1 MCLNLIQELNHLR
14 KGSSIKYMVHPN
26 FALVIRPLEVWNIY
40 TATLFHVEEHEFY
53 FTPTGKVEVAEVSA
67 DEVLSKLVGMCTQCE
82 PKTIYD
88 SYGKKKFKAEGLF
101 WAKADEQMQHYIKQV
116 TDKRLNAIIETTSR
130 LGIHIFFRKNSKNEL
145 LKKNELSLSHSI
157 AVPQM
162 IFRRGDEGIDYT
174 LHLKLKE
181 EEVIVP
187 CEHRPFL
194 LSETPGMFL
203 LGHQIYTLPES
214 FSGKL
219 LLPFLNK
226 TSTFIPQRAQNDYFR
241 RFILKNTYKT
251 EIQAEGFDIV
261 EEQCEQKCRILIE
274 KDIQA
279 EAMLCIQFLYNDVVF
294 EADDKRKLYVR
305 LEEEGESFKFIKFTR
320 DKSWELEQRRILIE
334 EFNMPEKGSLANLI
348 EWLKMHKDDLKEA
361 GIEFL
366 QPSTEKYYIGDAHIS
381 QSTQWNNDWLQIHI
395 EIHLD
400 NGTIIPFLKL
410 KDAILN
416 DEHEYLLEDGSI
428 FLIPDEWFARYGGV
442 MMFGRAEGKRI
453 SIHRCQLPVTTTISL
468 ERKEEVA
475 EDLSIPQGLKTQLR
489 HYQHTGFEWLYRH
502 FAAQTGCC
510 LSDDMGLG
518 KTVQTIALLL
528 KYKET
533 CRPAEQSVSR
543 NNAQS
548 VLFSTDQMKGESTE
562 ESDVKTSIPF
572 QTILVISPAS
582 VVYNWRN
589 ELHRFAPRLTVCEYI
604 GTTEDRRKK
613 QQALMRWDVVLT
625 TYQTLRNDIEHLSH
639 LSFGI
644 VVFDE
649 SQCFKNRNSQV
660 YQSVVRLQAY
670 HRIALSGTPIENS
683 LSDLWSLMNLLN
695 PALLG
700 NHQVFQRNYINPIS
714 QRMQDRK
721 SAILRTLIAPY
732 FLKRSKEDV
741 LPDLPARL
749 DELVLC
755 EMSPEQQRLYEE
767 ELSCARN
774 LLLSGHAETVENTP
788 HDASATSAH
797 VLTAIN
803 RLRQIA
809 CHPRLIGKEEM
820 DSGKFNEIFS
830 RLETLHETDHK
841 VLLFSEYVSLLQLV
855 AEEMKKRNWTYEI
868 LTGETTNRE
877 AVINRFSNTPTCHFF
892 LISLKAG
899 GVGLNLTSAD
909 YVFMLDPWWNRAA
922 EEQAIS
928 RAHRMGQQRSV
939 FVYRFISCGTLEEDI
954 LNLQDRK
961 HTLVEAV
968 LPFIEKK

>member
-1 MCLNLIQELNHLR
+1 
-14 KGSSIKYMVHPN
+14 MVHSN
-26 FALVIRPLEVWNIY
+26 FALIIRSLEVWNIY

-53 FTPTGKVEVAEVSA
+53 FTPTGKVEAAEVSA
-67 DEVLSKLVGMCTQCE
+67 DETLSKLVGICTQCE
-82 PKTIYD
+82 PKALYD
-88 SYGKKKFKAEGLF
+88 SLGKKKFKTESLF
-101 WAKADEQMQHYIKQV
+101 WAKADEQMQHYVKQL
-116 TDKRLNAIIETTSR
+116 TDKRLNTILEITSR
-130 LGIHIFFRKNSKNEL
+130 LGIHLYFRESSKNEL
-145 LKKNELSLSHSI
+145 LKKNELLPTTSV

-162 IFRRGDEGIDYT
+162 IFRRSDEGIDYT
-174 LHLKLKE
+174 LHLKLSE
-181 EEVIVP
+181 EEVIEP
-187 CEHRPFL
+187 CRHHPFL
-194 LSETPGMFL
+194 LAETPGIFI
-203 LGHQIYTLPES
+203 LGNQIYTLPDG

-226 TSTFIPQRAQNDYFR
+226 PSTFIPQRMQNDYFR

-251 EIQAEGFDIV
+251 EIQAEGFNIV
-261 EEQCEQKCRILIE
+261 EEQCEHKCRILLE

-279 EAMLCIQFLYNDVVF
+279 EAMLSVQFAYNDVTF
-294 EADDKRKLYVR
+294 YADDKRKLYVR

-320 DKSWELEQRRILIE
+320 DTAWELEQRRILKE
-334 EFNMPEKGSLANLI
+334 KFDMPERGPLPDLI
-348 EWLKMHKDDLKEA
+348 SWLKAHTKELKEA

-366 QPSTEKYYIGDAHIS
+366 QPSKEKYYLGDAQIR

-400 NGTIIPFLKL
+400 NGIVIPFLKL

-416 DEHEYLLEDGSI
+416 GHPEYLLEDGSI

-442 MMFGRAEGKRI
+442 MMFGRTEETRI
-453 SIHRCQLPVTTTISL
+453 SIHRCQLPVTTAISA
-468 ERKEEVA
+468 ERKEELPD
-475 EDLSIPQGLKTQLR
+475 DLSSPQGLKAQLR
-489 HYQHTGFEWLYRH
+489 HYQQTGFEWLYRH
-502 FAAQTGCC
+502 FASKTGCC

-518 KTVQTIALLL
+518 KTVQTIALLM

-533 CRPAEQSVSR
+533 CWRTEQPATLNSPQTS
-543 NNAQS
+543 
-548 VLFSTDQMKGESTE
+548 LFSTDEMTGESTE
-562 ESDVKTSIPF
+562 EPHNQTSIPF
-572 QTILVISPAS
+572 KTILVVSPAS

-604 GTTEDRRKK
+604 GTAEERRHK
-613 QQALMRWDVVLT
+613 QQALLRWDVVLT
-625 TYQTLRNDIEHLSH
+625 TYQTLRNDIEHLSR

-644 VVFDE
+644 LVFDE
-649 SQCFKNRNSQV
+649 SQCFKNRNSQL
-660 YQSVVRLQAY
+660 YQSVIRLQAH

-695 PALLG
+695 PTLLG
-700 NHQVFQRNYINPIS
+700 NHQAFQRNYINPIS

-741 LPDLPARL
+741 LPDLPERL

-755 EMSPEQQRLYEE
+755 EMTPEQQRLYDE
-767 ELSCARN
+767 ELSSARN
-774 LLLSGHAETVENTP
+774 LLLSGHTETMSPTLQEAP
-788 HDASATSAH
+788 ATSAH

-809 CHPRLIGKEEM
+809 CHPQLIGEEDM
-820 DSGKFNEIFS
+820 DSGKFNELFS

-841 VLLFSEYVSLLQLV
+841 VLLFSEYVSFLQLV
-855 AEEMKKRNWTYEI
+855 GKEMKKRNWTYEL
-868 LTGETTNRE
+868 LTGETQNRE
-877 AVINRFSNTPTCHFF
+877 AVINRFSDTPSCHFF

-954 LNLQDRK
+954 LSLQDWK
-961 HTLVEAV
+961 HSLIEAV
-968 LPFIEKK
+968 LPFIRNKVSPPTAL